1 MPMLFPFFATL
12 RLNNYR
18 GQMTDGQIGLEL
30 SFIPVEKNEKHKQ
43 NQNKIIE
50 GDSAEGL
57 RPRRG

>member
-1 MPMLFPFFATL
+1 
-12 RLNNYR
+12 
-18 GQMTDGQIGLEL
+18 MTDGQIGLEL